1 MNISQPMTS
10 IACLLRFATQCGR
23 QGIERVRGLSFC
35 LRVAAEVR
43 YAGSSLAKQQD
54 R

>member
-1 MNISQPMTS
+1 MTISQPMTS
-10 IACLLRFATQCGR
+10 IACLLRFATQRDR
-23 QGIERVRGLSFC
+23 QGIDCVRGLRLG

-43 YAGSSLAKQQD
+43 YVGSSLAKQHD